1 MAKISD
7 IPFKTR
13 TSKVP
18 AGGYAVWGVHEDGV
32 GGTYL
37 EATYTLPEGIATIYI
52 QGGEKISPHTR
63 IQFTRIQFTRI
74 QFTRNGCAYC
84 RDWHHRFTRPT
95 AQRLARQFVA
105 EILQANP

>member
-18 AGGYAVWGVHEDGV
+18 AYGYVVWDVHNDGA

-52 QGGEKISPHTR
+52 QGGEKVSPY
-63 IQFTRIQFTRI
+63 TRI
-74 QFTRNGCAYC
+74 QFTRNGCAYN